1 MHSPAK
7 AADNQSIKL
16 RNREGRLLLQGK
28 KESLLQV
35 TIPSN
40 FAPDNTFAMG
50 KSVDL
55 LYQTSSQVTI
65 EGVLR
70 SIQAINHRSDSWPV
84 LQNASYPIL
93 IIAGKYDRVYDA
105 NEQLNE
111 ANEIPNAE
119 VLMLHHSGHL
129 GFLEEEALVFK
140 KLEEF
145 LDNKLQ

>member
-1 MHSPAK
+1 
-7 AADNQSIKL
+7 
-16 RNREGRLLLQGK
+16 
-28 KESLLQV
+28 
-35 TIPSN
+35 
-40 FAPDNTFAMG
+40 MG